1 MWKASSIAA
10 LTRSGARKASEIVML
25 TLRTLQPSR
34 ANSSVTGPD
43 DPIKTKAVY
52 SSNRDRRERP
62 NPRHYGLHMNDWS
75 YNCFAKALA
84 DAVADAA
91 TPRPRREVGSGLSPP
106 GFQLSTAFLDSDNRC
121 SFYATTKGELRVTH
135 RFIADTAL
143 LDSDNRCSFYAT
155 TQGELRVPH
164 RFIADTALL
173 DSDNRCSFYATTK
186 GELRVTHRFITDTAL
201 LDSDDRCFFDATA
214 RGELRVTHRF
224 IGFTRISLCLAAGH
238 NLRGWLKVLG
248 SSFQYVYR
256 RPGPANRLR
265 SPYPRSENCRP
276 RTWSQDRICPKASP
290 PAVAEEGG

>member
-1 MWKASSIAA
+1 
-10 LTRSGARKASEIVML
+10 ML

-106 GFQLSTAFLDSDNRC
+106 GFQLSTAF
-121 SFYATTKGELRVTH
+121 
-135 RFIADTAL
+135 
-143 LDSDNRCSFYAT
+143 
-155 TQGELRVPH
+155 
-164 RFIADTALL
+164 L